1 MASLDDL
8 LSQIPIDQ
16 IAQQLGVDQA
26 TAESAVKTALPT
38 LVGGLGANA
47 QDPAGAA
54 SLESALQSHADT
66 SLLDDGVD
74 ISKVDTA
81 DGQKIVSNI
90 FGGNTDQVASA
101 LGGVGGGGGN
111 DLVKQLLPILA
122 PIVPG
127 LPRQAV
133 HRWRSRRADP
143 GLRWRRTRGP
153 PRRNSRRR
161 RQFRRRQFRRRHR
174 RSTRRYLGRIRGR
187 RPRRPARRP
196 PRRRQEVIRST
207 DSHCGDPVRGSP
219 QCSVQSTVED
229 RNILSDKA
237 NATNSSAPTKA
248 LTPTQPPPAY
258 ARPARAPATDEPA

>member
-101 LGGVGGGGGN
+101 LGGVGGDGGN

-122 PIVPG
+122 PIVLAYLAKQFTGGGAGAQTQASGGGG
-127 LPRQAV
+127 LGDLLGGILGGGGNSGGGIGGALGGILGG
-133 HRWRSRRADP
+133 SGGG
-143 GLRWRRTRGP
+143 GLGDL
-153 PRRNSRRR
+153 
-161 RQFRRRQFRRRHR
+161 
-174 RSTRRYLGRIRGR
+174 LGGLL
-187 RPRRPARRP
+187 
-196 PRRRQEVIRST
+196 
-207 DSHCGDPVRGSP
+207 GGG
-219 QCSVQSTVED
+219 
-229 RNILSDKA
+229 K
-237 NATNSSAPTKA
+237 K
-248 LTPTQPPPAY
+248 
-258 ARPARAPATDEPA
+258 

>member
-101 LGGVGGGGGN
+101 LGGVGGGGN

-122 PIVPG
+122 PIVLAYLAKQFTGGGAGAQTQASGGGG
-127 LPRQAV
+127 LGDLLGGILGGGGNSGGGIGGALGGILGG
-133 HRWRSRRADP
+133 SGGG
-143 GLRWRRTRGP
+143 GLGDL
-153 PRRNSRRR
+153 
-161 RQFRRRQFRRRHR
+161 
-174 RSTRRYLGRIRGR
+174 LGGLL
-187 RPRRPARRP
+187 
-196 PRRRQEVIRST
+196 
-207 DSHCGDPVRGSP
+207 GGG
-219 QCSVQSTVED
+219 
-229 RNILSDKA
+229 K
-237 NATNSSAPTKA
+237 K
-248 LTPTQPPPAY
+248 
-258 ARPARAPATDEPA
+258 

>member
-54 SLESALQSHADT
+54 SL
-66 SLLDDGVD
+66 
-74 ISKVDTA
+74 DTA

-122 PIVPG
+122 PIVLAYLAKQFTGGGAGAQTQASGGGG
-127 LPRQAV
+127 LGDLLGGILGGGGNSGGGIGGALGGILGG
-133 HRWRSRRADP
+133 SGGGG
-143 GLRWRRTRGP
+143 GLGDL
-153 PRRNSRRR
+153 
-161 RQFRRRQFRRRHR
+161 
-174 RSTRRYLGRIRGR
+174 LGGLL
-187 RPRRPARRP
+187 
-196 PRRRQEVIRST
+196 
-207 DSHCGDPVRGSP
+207 GGG
-219 QCSVQSTVED
+219 
-229 RNILSDKA
+229 K
-237 NATNSSAPTKA
+237 K
-248 LTPTQPPPAY
+248 
-258 ARPARAPATDEPA
+258 

>member
-54 SLESALQSHADT
+54 ALESALQSHADT

-122 PIVPG
+122 PIVLAYLAKQFTGGGAGAQTQASGGGG
-127 LPRQAV
+127 LGDLLGGILGGGGNSGGGIGGALGGILGG
-133 HRWRSRRADP
+133 SGGGG
-143 GLRWRRTRGP
+143 GLGDL
-153 PRRNSRRR
+153 
-161 RQFRRRQFRRRHR
+161 
-174 RSTRRYLGRIRGR
+174 LGGLL
-187 RPRRPARRP
+187 
-196 PRRRQEVIRST
+196 
-207 DSHCGDPVRGSP
+207 GGG
-219 QCSVQSTVED
+219 
-229 RNILSDKA
+229 K
-237 NATNSSAPTKA
+237 K
-248 LTPTQPPPAY
+248 
-258 ARPARAPATDEPA
+258 